1 VEHPVSNSESLE
13 VSVSK
18 LGYVARFLDAFVI
31 FALVSGPF
39 SSWVVDLVG
48 SWPDLL
54 LGFVWGIALGLMVGL
69 QGDISK
75 AAGTVLGMALGS
87 GIYWGPVDGMIVG
100 FVVAIPSAMSF
111 GLVTILLDWSM
122 GAGVFWGL
130 VIGISAVLFVLLGG
144 GMLTF
149 VAAVLGCVVGNV
161 IRIWLRLKIAPDS
174 AETEA
179 Q

>member
-1 VEHPVSNSESLE
+1 MG
-13 VSVSK
+13 K

-39 SSWVVDLVG
+39 SNWAVDQVG
-48 SWPDLL
+48 LLPDLL
-54 LGFVWGIALGLMVGL
+54 LGFVWGTALGLIVGF

-100 FVVAIPSAMSF
+100 FVVAIPSAMSL
-111 GLVTILLDWSM
+111 GLVTILLDWSI

-144 GMLTF
+144 GLLTF
-149 VAAVLGCVVGNV
+149 VAAVLGCVAGNL
-161 IRIWLRLKIAPDS
+161 IRRWLRMKLAPDS
-174 AETEA
+174 SDTER